1 MSKTT
6 TEQAKLK
13 RLGNAIEAVFP
24 VPGGATIKQDRGLK
38 HLKNSCISPFLLC
51 KQPSIKP
58 FSLLIPIF

>member
-38 HLKNSCISPFLLC
+38 HLKILVSHLFYYASNQAL
-51 KQPSIKP
+51 
-58 FSLLIPIF
+58 SLFRY